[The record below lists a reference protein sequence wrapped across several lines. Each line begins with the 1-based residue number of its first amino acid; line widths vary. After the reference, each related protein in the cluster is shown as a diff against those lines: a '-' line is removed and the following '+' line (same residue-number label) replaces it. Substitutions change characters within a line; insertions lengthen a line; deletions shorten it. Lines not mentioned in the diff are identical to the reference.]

1 MIYDSFIV
9 SYARGTSGNFITQIL
24 NRLILGYKPILFSDT
39 NNCHVEMPFT
49 GIAYSDA
56 WNDPKIY
63 EYFTFQDESV
73 REYKFSKILTTHV
86 YPDFE
91 IVNNRY
97 KKIGVILIEPDQ
109 EDAKEIFFNMQY
121 KNFKKIP
128 TQEEYYLYVNNLPKH
143 YKKQNN
149 YPVNCL
155 NLGYRDIFTQTD
167 ANYIALDKLLNFT
180 GLKICNKLLENYHR
194 YVKNQEKLIQ
204 YFKWQSR

>member
-9 SYARGTSGNFITQIL
+9 SYASGTSGNFITQL
-24 NRLILGYKPILFSDT
+24 LDRLILGYKPILLSDT

-49 GIAYSDA
+49 GIAHSDA

-91 IVNNRY
+91 IINNRY

-109 EDAKEIFFNMQY
+109 EDAKEIFFNMLY
-121 KNFKKIP
+121 KTLKKIP
-128 TQEEYYLYVNNLPKH
+128 TPKEHYLYLKNLPKH

-149 YPVNCL
+149 YPENCL
-155 NLGYRDIFTQTD
+155 VLKYKEIYETVGEKYCILETLTE
-167 ANYIALDKLLNFT
+167 FT
-180 GLKICNKLLENYHR
+180 GIDSIPKHLNIACEQYISNRTKII
-194 YVKNQEKLIQ
+194 NQYNL
-204 YFKWQSR
+204 R